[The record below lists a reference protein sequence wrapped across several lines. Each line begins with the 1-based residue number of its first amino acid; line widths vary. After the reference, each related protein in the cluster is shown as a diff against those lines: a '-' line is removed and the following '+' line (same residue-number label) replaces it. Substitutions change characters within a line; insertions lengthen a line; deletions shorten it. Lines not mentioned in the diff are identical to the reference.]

1 MSCERFEGERIDVA
15 AGESPSPALQAHL
28 DGCAACR
35 ARLDEQR
42 HVLGDV
48 DRVLGARL
56 SAEPSA
62 DFAARVRARVGETE
76 PRRPWRPV
84 WVAALAAALAAAVLA
99 GWMARRSDREVP
111 AGPPQAATVSEA
123 QSRQDAP
130 RVTPSDQP
138 RRSSAPAV
146 TSPRVAATRV
156 AATAPRRVP
165 AREGAEPLVL
175 VPSGEEDA
183 LRRFVDSLRH
193 GAQPAPP
200 LLIAGTSVEGAVERP
215 PLLEFPAVTIEPLPD
230 PAVSPERSRR

>member
-28 DGCAACR
+28 EGCAACR

-42 HVLGDV
+42 RVLEDV

-56 SAEPSA
+56 SAEPSP

-76 PRRPWRPV
+76 SRRPWRPL

-99 GWMARRSDREVP
+99 GWMVLRPDREVP
-111 AGPPQAATVSEA
+111 AGPRQVTTASEA
-123 QSRQDAP
+123 RPHQDAP

-138 RRSSAPAV
+138 RPSSAPAL
-146 TSPRVAATRV
+146 TPPRVAATRV

-165 AREGAEPLVL
+165 ATDRAEPLVL

-200 LLIAGTSVEGAVERP
+200 LLIAGTSLEGAVEPP
-215 PLLEFPAVTIEPLPD
+215 PLLDFPAVTIEPLPD
-230 PAVSPERSRR
+230 PAVSPERSQR